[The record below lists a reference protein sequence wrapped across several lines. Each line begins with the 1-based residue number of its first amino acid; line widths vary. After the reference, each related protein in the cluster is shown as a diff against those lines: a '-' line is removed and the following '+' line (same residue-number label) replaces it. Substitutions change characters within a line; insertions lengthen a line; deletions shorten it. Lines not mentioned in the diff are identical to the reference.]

1 LKQFVETIVKRF
13 SDFIF
18 FLICLTLDYV
28 AWSREWPIKTAAYK
42 AVAQKGKSNKRT
54 ITRNSALWNVAHDEK
69 VDSIVLDFFNEGG

>member
-1 LKQFVETIVKRF
+1 
-13 SDFIF
+13 
-18 FLICLTLDYV
+18 V